1 MALSTSDDAAR
12 YHHGDLRRAL
22 LAAGARLLRAGGIE
36 AVTLREAARSA
47 GVSHNAPYRHFA
59 SREAL
64 LAAVSAEGFRDLRRR
79 LEAADGG
86 ARADAVALGRVYLCF
101 AAEERPHFLL
111 MFGGAIDKADFP
123 DLAEAAA
130 EALAVL
136 DRAVAG
142 GADPAPSAAG
152 TLRAWALVHGLAH
165 LVAERQ
171 ITPETAR
178 AVLGGEPRQSDPN
191 G

>member
-1 MALSTSDDAAR
+1 MALSTSDDAGR

-22 LAAGARLLRAGGIE
+22 LDAGARLLRAGGVD
-36 AVTLREAARSA
+36 AVTLREAARAA
-47 GVSHNAPYRHFA
+47 GVSHNAPYRHFV

-86 ARADAVALGRVYLCF
+86 PKANAIGLGHIYLRF

-111 MFGGAIDKADFP
+111 MFGGVIDKADFP

-130 EALAVL
+130 AALAVL
-136 DRAVAG
+136 DRAVSGG
-142 GADPAPSAAG
+142 GAESAAAE

-178 AVLGGEPRQSDPN
+178 AVLGEEPRPPFR
-191 G
+191 